1 MSERTTK
8 DSNRSTNGKA
18 KAKVAAA
25 RRRSEPRLGE
35 LEFSEWYET
44 PVFEPS
50 NEERM
55 ETMATGGRAP
65 SRLVARVVLAAGA
78 RRERRR
84 AERHHQ
90 EPDREE
96 SVQSVAGSPAP
107 AAPAAAPEPA
117 PKPAPAPESA
127 PEPALAAVTSPAPE
141 PAAVAAEV
149 TSLELAPDPV
159 AVATAVMDDPVPRS
173 PEISTEPIV
182 EALEAPPALTAGDDP
197 KLPATPA
204 ASAPA
209 APAATATAASAAPP
223 TPAATAGPAAATGP
237 EPVLIPELVD
247 RPGWRRKA
255 SDLLDRWAEKEVAV
269 ATKLDEALAPA
280 IPWTRKPAHSR
291 RHRSS

>member
-50 NEERM
+50 NEERI

-84 AERHHQ
+84 AERQHQ
-90 EPDREE
+90 EPNREE

-107 AAPAAAPEPA
+107 AAPAAAPE
-117 PKPAPAPESA
+117 PAPESA

-149 TSLELAPDPV
+149 TSPELAPDPV

-182 EALEAPPALTAGDDP
+182 EALEPPPALTADDGP
-197 KLPATPA
+197 ELREPDPELPAA
-204 ASAPA
+204 
-209 APAATATAASAAPP
+209 AATAATAASAAPP
-223 TPAATAGPAAATGP
+223 TPAAPAPAPAEATGP

>member
-18 KAKVAAA
+18 KARVTTA
-25 RRRSEPRLGE
+25 RRQSEPRLGE

-55 ETMATGGRAP
+55 ETIATGGRAP

-84 AERHHQ
+84 AERQHQ
-90 EPDREE
+90 EPDPEE
-96 SVQSVAGSPAP
+96 NLQSAPESPAP
-107 AAPAAAPEPA
+107 PVSEGAPERAPA
-117 PKPAPAPESA
+117 
-127 PEPALAAVTSPAPE
+127 VHTSPAPE
-141 PAAVAAEV
+141 PAPAVH
-149 TSLELAPDPV
+149 TSPAPEPV
-159 AVATAVMDDPVPRS
+159 AVAAMSLVDPIAPASLES
-173 PEISTEPIV
+173 PAEPTL
-182 EALEAPPALTAGDDP
+182 EATREAPPVLTVDDDLELLEP
-197 KLPATPA
+197 KPAEPA
-204 ASAPA
+204 I
-209 APAATATAASAAPP
+209 AATAAEP
-223 TPAATAGPAAATGP
+223 TGP

-247 RPGWRRKA
+247 RPGWRQKA

-280 IPWTRKPAHSR
+280 IPWGGHKKPAHSR